1 MSPSRRAW
9 LVWSVGIAAYIVAV
23 LQRTSLGVAGLE
35 ATDRFETS
43 ASVLASF
50 TVVQLVVYAGLQVP
64 AGLLLDRFGPRTL
77 IASGAVLMALGQAL
91 LAVSPNVPLA
101 LVGRVLV
108 GAGDAVTFISM
119 LRLVTAWLPPRRV
132 PVMTQVTGIL
142 GQVGQLLSA
151 VPFVALLHLSGWTSA
166 FLAAAGLSVFV
177 GILVV
182 LVVRDSPTGSLRR
195 HDAVTLAA
203 GRPRPA
209 VRLAAPRHPARPV
222 DPLHHPVLRH
232 RLRAAVGIPVPRLRR
247 GPVPGQR
254 VGPVHAAR
262 ARRRPGGAVPRRDGA
277 AAPAAPVLAGARPSS
292 G

>member
-50 TVVQLVVYAGLQVP
+50 IVVQLVVYAALQVP
-64 AGLLLDRFGPRTL
+64 AGLLLDRFGPRIL
-77 IASGAVLMALGQAL
+77 IATGAALMALGQAL

-119 LRLVTAWLPPRRV
+119 LRLVTAWLPGRV

-142 GQVGQLLSA
+142 GQVGQPLSA

-166 FLAAAGLSVFV
+166 FLSAAG
-177 GILVV
+177 
-182 LVVRDSPTGSLRR
+182 
-195 HDAVTLAA
+195 
-203 GRPRPA
+203 
-209 VRLAAPRHPARPV
+209 
-222 DPLHHPVLRH
+222 
-232 RLRAAVGIPVPRLRR
+232 
-247 GPVPGQR
+247 
-254 VGPVHAAR
+254 
-262 ARRRPGGAVPRRDGA
+262 
-277 AAPAAPVLAGARPSS
+277 
-292 G
+292 